1 MLADILLW
9 WIGLQLNAPT
19 WYFVVIGFLLLCQVI
34 NFGITMYKKGAS
46 A

>member
-1 MLADILLW
+1 MLIDILLW

-19 WYFVVIGFLLLCQVI
+19 WYFVIIGVLLLVQLI
-34 NFGITMYKKGAS
+34 NFGLTMYKKGKS